1 LIEMQREN
9 SVLAAPSAAPNLG
22 PEPARPNNE
31 SAVPHVNDVHLE
43 TLRTWCFEALD
54 ASASGVI
61 SLDRLRDICR
71 GTAAATGMNEVQPI
85 DVGRIALAL
94 TDDAD
99 WEVVC
104 RRSRPRI
111 REDC

>member
-1 LIEMQREN
+1 MHGEH
-9 SVLAAPSAAPNLG
+9 SVLPSPSAGPNLG
-22 PEPARPNNE
+22 PEPDRPNDE
-31 SAVPHVNDVHLE
+31 SAVLQVNDEHLE
-43 TLRTWCFEALD
+43 TLRTWCLAALD
-54 ASASGVI
+54 ASSSGVI

-71 GTAAATGMNEVQPI
+71 GTAAATGVNEVQPI
-85 DVGRIALAL
+85 DVGRIALAF

-104 RRSRPRI
+104 RRSRPRT